1 MLFSNVFLKDLWSLC
16 IKFCCPSTSS
26 MFKVRIFFFVSFS
39 FVSNSSSL
47 SVFHIYYS
55 FERTVSVF
63 FFDRRKAEAAVYLTS
78 LVVFH
83 GLFCFY
89 VH

>member
-1 MLFSNVFLKDLWSLC
+1 MTV
-16 IKFCCPSTSS
+16 
-26 MFKVRIFFFVSFS
+26 FFVNFY
-39 FVSNSSSL
+39 FVLNSSSL
-47 SVFHIYYS
+47 SVFHICYS

-63 FFDRRKAEAAVYLTS
+63 FFDRRKVEAVVYSTS
-78 LVVFH
+78 LVVFQ